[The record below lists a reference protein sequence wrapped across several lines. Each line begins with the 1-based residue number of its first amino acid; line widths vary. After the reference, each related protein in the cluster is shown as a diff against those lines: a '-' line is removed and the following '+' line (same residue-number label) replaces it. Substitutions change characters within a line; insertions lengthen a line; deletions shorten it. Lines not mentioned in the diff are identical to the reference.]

1 MLKKRKRM
9 FATILA
15 MIMLITTM
23 VVPTSVFAQEK
34 TNDVN
39 MRQGKLFK
47 YNGVYEVYLGAFDS
61 ADTKPTLLRRRDN
74 YREYDTYKVYDQG
87 IIVKWSWLSN
97 PYFIISIAK
106 GSSYESS
113 RIVTATISGSIS
125 GNFPSGAKTSIFKA
139 FGISASGSKT
149 VSEKVKFNGPTDNKR
164 TRDFYYQKG
173 THKHS
178 VKVVQEHRSNWD
190 GVLWTKIYYVSVN
203 VPAIRHYCED
213 H

>member
-1 MLKKRKRM
+1 MLKKRKKM
-9 FATILA
+9 FATVLA
-15 MIMLITTM
+15 MMLITTM

-39 MRQGKLFK
+39 VRQGELFE
-47 YNGVYEVYLGAFDS
+47 YNGVDEVYLGAFDS
-61 ADTKPTLLRRRDN
+61 ADAEPTLLRDN
-74 YREYDTYKVYDQG
+74 YREYDTYKVYNQG
-87 IIVKWSWLSN
+87 ITQKWNWLSN

-106 GSSYESS
+106 GASYEKS
-113 RIVTATISGSIS
+113 RTVTATISGNIS
-125 GNFPSGAKTSIFKA
+125 GNFPSGAKKSIFNA

-149 VSEKVKFNGPTDNKR
+149 VYETVYFSGPTGSAR

-173 THKHS
+173 THKYS

-190 GVLWTKIYYVSVN
+190 GVLWTKTYYVSVD
-203 VPAIRHYCED
+203 VPDIRNYSED

>member
-9 FATILA
+9 FATVLA

-23 VVPTSVFAQEK
+23 VVPTSVFAEEK

-39 MRQGKLFK
+39 MRQGELFE
-47 YNGVYEVYLGAFDS
+47 YNGVDEVYLGAFDS
-61 ADTKPTLLRRRDN
+61 ADTKPTLLRDN

-87 IIVKWSWLSN
+87 ITVKWNWLSN
-97 PYFIISIAK
+97 PYFIISVAK
-106 GSSYESS
+106 GASYESS
-113 RIVTATISGSIS
+113 RTVTATISGSIS
-125 GNFPSGAKTSIFKA
+125 GNFPSGAKQSIFNA

>member
-9 FATILA
+9 FATVLA

-39 MRQGKLFK
+39 MRQGKLFE

-61 ADTKPTLLRRRDN
+61 ADTKPTLLRDN
-74 YREYDTYKVYDQG
+74 YREYDIYKVYDQG
-87 IIVKWSWLSN
+87 ITVKWNWLSN
-97 PYFIISIAK
+97 PYFIISVAK
-106 GSSYESS
+106 GASYESS
-113 RIVTATISGSIS
+113 RTVTATISGSIS
-125 GNFPSGAKTSIFKA
+125 GNFPSGAKQSIFNA

>member
-9 FATILA
+9 FATVLA

-39 MRQGKLFK
+39 MRQGKLFE

-61 ADTKPTLLRRRDN
+61 ADTKPTLLRDN

-87 IIVKWSWLSN
+87 ITVKWNWLSN
-97 PYFIISIAK
+97 PYFIISVAK
-106 GSSYESS
+106 GASYESS
-113 RIVTATISGSIS
+113 RTVTATISGSIS
-125 GNFPSGAKTSIFKA
+125 GNFPSGAKQSIFNA

-178 VKVVQEHRSNWD
+178 VKVVQEHRSNCD
-190 GVLWTKIYYVSVN
+190 GVLWTKIYYISVN

>member
-9 FATILA
+9 FATVLA

-39 MRQGKLFK
+39 MRQGKLFE

-61 ADTKPTLLRRRDN
+61 ADTKPTLLRDN

-87 IIVKWSWLSN
+87 ITVKWNWLSN
-97 PYFIISIAK
+97 PYFIISVAK
-106 GSSYESS
+106 GASYESS
-113 RIVTATISGSIS
+113 RTVTATISGSIS
-125 GNFPSGAKTSIFKA
+125 GNFPSGAKQSIFNA

-190 GVLWTKIYYVSVN
+190 RVLWTKIYYVSVN

>member
-9 FATILA
+9 FATVLA

-39 MRQGKLFK
+39 MSQGKLFE

-61 ADTKPTLLRRRDN
+61 ADTKPTLLRDN

-87 IIVKWSWLSN
+87 ITVKWNWLSN
-97 PYFIISIAK
+97 PYFIISVAK
-106 GSSYESS
+106 GASYESS
-113 RIVTATISGSIS
+113 RTVTATISGSIS
-125 GNFPSGAKTSIFKA
+125 GNFPSGAKQSIFNA

>member
-9 FATILA
+9 FATVLA
-15 MIMLITTM
+15 MMMLITTM

-39 MRQGKLFK
+39 VRQGELFE
-47 YNGVYEVYLGAFDS
+47 YNGVDEVYLGAFDF
-61 ADTKPTLLRRRDN
+61 ADEEPTLLRDN
-74 YREYDTYKVYDQG
+74 YREYYTYKVYDQG
-87 IIVKWSWLSN
+87 ITSKWNWLSN

-106 GSSYESS
+106 GASYESS
-113 RIVTATISGSIS
+113 RTVTATISGNIS
-125 GNFPSGAKTSIFKA
+125 GNFPSGAKKSIFNA
-139 FGISASGSKT
+139 FGMGASGSKT
-149 VSEKVKFNGPTDNKR
+149 VSEKVYFSGPTGSAR

-190 GVLWTKIYYVSVN
+190 GVLWTKTYYVSVN
-203 VPAIRHYCED
+203 VPAIRSYSED

>member
-9 FATILA
+9 FATVLA

-39 MRQGKLFK
+39 MRQGKLFE

-61 ADTKPTLLRRRDN
+61 ADTKPTLLWDN

-87 IIVKWSWLSN
+87 ITVKWNWLSN
-97 PYFIISIAK
+97 PYFIISVAK
-106 GSSYESS
+106 GASYESS
-113 RIVTATISGSIS
+113 RTVTATISGSIS
-125 GNFPSGAKTSIFKA
+125 GNFPSGAKQSIFNA

-190 GVLWTKIYYVSVN
+190 GVLWTKIYYISVN

>member
-1 MLKKRKRM
+1 MLKKKKRM
-9 FATILA
+9 FATVLV
-15 MIMLITTM
+15 MMMLITTM
-23 VVPTSVFAQEK
+23 VVPTSVFAEEK
-34 TNDVN
+34 TDDIN
-39 MRQGKLFK
+39 MRQGELFE
-47 YNGVYEVYLGAFDS
+47 YNGVDEVYLGAFDY
-61 ADTKPTLLRRRDN
+61 ANAEPTLLRDN

-87 IIVKWSWLSN
+87 ITSKWNWLSN

-106 GSSYESS
+106 GESYESS
-113 RIVTATISGSIS
+113 RTVTATISSNIS
-125 GNFPSGAKTSIFKA
+125 GNFPSGAKKSIFNA

-149 VSEKVKFNGPTDNKR
+149 VSEKVKFSGPTGSAS

-190 GVLWTKIYYVSVN
+190 RVLWTKTYYVSVN
-203 VPAIRHYCED
+203 VPAIRSYSED